1 MSNKRNL
8 YEIAESVADI
18 TLELMVD
25 SIDWQLGD
33 YPADGD
39 DYNAIHSQVM
49 QRAIEIMYKQNTE
62 ANIGGPAGISN
73 DENVLDADHAS
84 L

>member
-18 TLELMVD
+18 TLELMED

-49 QRAIEIMYKQNTE
+49 QSAIEIMYKQNT
-62 ANIGGPAGISN
+62 ITQ
-73 DENVLDADHAS
+73 
-84 L
+84 

>member
-18 TLELMVD
+18 TLELMED

-39 DYNAIHSQVM
+39 EYNAIHQQVM
-49 QRAIEIMYKQNTE
+49 QLR
-62 ANIGGPAGISN
+62 S
-73 DENVLDADHAS
+73 
-84 L
+84 